1 MNIYYLKKFRKAA
14 KEQFKIRFVDNKYFI
29 MKYNYHN
36 DEWES
41 IIYSNNDYATNNL
54 YIAKL
59 TLAHE
64 RRRYILDLVKEMR
77 EFKENKKLAK
87 L

>member
-14 KEQFKIRFVDNKYFI
+14 KKEFKIRFVDNKYFI
-29 MKYNYHN
+29 KKYNYHN

-41 IIYSNNDYATNNL
+41 IIYSSNEYATNNL

-59 TLAHE
+59 TLAKE
-64 RRRYILDLVKEMR
+64 RRRYILDLVKKMR
-77 EFKENKKLAK
+77 EFKENKKLAN